1 MTFDAVDI
9 LDNGHAAGSFA
20 ELEVELVDGDDAD
33 LDRLA
38 RRLRRA
44 GARRTDGQP
53 KLMRVLDLADDPTPA
68 ASAGVGEQLGFLL
81 ARSLRELESQDPGVR
96 LGDDPEA
103 VHRFR
108 VATRR
113 ARALIGPRRR
123 WLAMRWRRSTPSSS
137 G

>member
-1 MTFDAVDI
+1 MRVADGERSLADVTFDAVDI

-53 KLMRVLDLADDPTPA
+53 KLMRVLDLTAEA
-68 ASAGVGEQLGFLL
+68 APGAGRGRRRAAAVSARPL
-81 ARSLRELESQDPGVR
+81 AAELESQDPGVR
-96 LGDDPEA
+96 LGEDPEA
-103 VHRFR
+103 LHRFR

-113 ARALIGPRRR
+113 ARA
-123 WLAMRWRRSTPSSS
+123 
-137 G
+137 